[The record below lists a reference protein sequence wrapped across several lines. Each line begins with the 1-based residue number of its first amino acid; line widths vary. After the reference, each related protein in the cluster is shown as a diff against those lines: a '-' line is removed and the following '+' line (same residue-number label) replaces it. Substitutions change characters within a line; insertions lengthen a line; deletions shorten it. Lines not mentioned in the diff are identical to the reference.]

1 MATEKRLIDAHEL
14 IDLIKKNAPYL
25 YHMVATIICLCPAVD
40 AVEVVHGQTE
50 RSGTTAP
57 TAVQKW
63 MEVIPMLTDDNPN
76 IMELCFHNGEA
87 HMKEK
92 VISMLQGVADSMS
105 CITLAQVIKMVE
117 GL

>member
-1 MATEKRLIDAHEL
+1 MLSVLFGVRSAMTAIS
-14 IDLIKKNAPYL
+14 
-25 YHMVATIICLCPAVD
+25 MMT
-40 AVEVVHGQTE
+40 GQTE

-76 IMELCFHNGEA
+76 LMELCFHNGEA